1 MDPRPD
7 WPAAGQFEYRV
18 RSTQRSPRYLGMQ
31 NVRTIGDVSAQ
42 EAADQQAFS
51 MPE

>member
-1 MDPRPD
+1 
-7 WPAAGQFEYRV
+7 
-18 RSTQRSPRYLGMQ
+18 MQ